1 MTASNV
7 ELARRGF
14 EAVLNGDLDAVRD
27 FLDPYVSWHGGDPS
41 ADGACDGREEALE
54 FMRRARS
61 RRHIGELIDVVDAGD
76 QVVVIMRAFS
86 DDGEPV
92 ALSAN
97 LTTFRDG
104 RAIEM
109 VHYPNAE
116 DALAAAGV

>member
-7 ELARRGF
+7 ELARQGF
-14 EAVLNGDLDAVRD
+14 EAVLTGDLDAVSD
-27 FLDPYVSWHGGDPS
+27 FLDPDVSWHGGNPS
-41 ADGACDGREEALE
+41 ADGACHGREEALE

-61 RRHIGELIDVVDAGD
+61 RRRIGELIDVVDAGD
-76 QVVVIMRAFS
+76 QVVVIMRASS
-86 DDGEPV
+86 DDGEPA

-97 LTTFRDG
+97 LTTFRNG

-109 VHYPNAE
+109 VHYPNPR

>member
-1 MTASNV
+1 MTVSNV

-27 FLDPYVSWHGGDPS
+27 FLDPDVSWHGGDPS
-41 ADGACDGREEALE
+41 ADGACHGREQALE

-61 RRHIGELIDVVDAGD
+61 RRGIAELIDVVDAGD
-76 QVVVIMRAFS
+76 QVVIMTRVFS
-86 DDGEPV
+86 KDGKPA

-109 VHYPNAE
+109 VHYPSPE
-116 DALAAAGV
+116 DALTAAGV